1 MSFRGGTD
9 RGSLEDLSFI
19 SLLPRSTI
27 QDYIKTISKNHR
39 AVLVGPSKS
48 GKTFV
53 ATKLAEYF
61 VLTSGEE
68 LTPHSVAML
77 STHKGRVHEGGR
89 FDVNCQLSSMINDIY
104 ERLRP

>member
-1 MSFRGGTD
+1 M
-9 RGSLEDLSFI
+9 
-19 SLLPRSTI
+19 
-27 QDYIKTISKNHR
+27 
-39 AVLVGPSKS
+39 GPSKS

-89 FDVNCQLSSMINDIY
+89 FDVNVN
-104 ERLRP
+104 EVV